1 MTNRTTR
8 YVVDMNRKKDDKMVQ
23 TAVRLPQ
30 SLRHRLSSAGGE
42 GGLGEEIRRRLEASF
57 DARST
62 PVDPKTRELLDAIS
76 FFDEEMV
83 HHFGSWS
90 KEPFAFAA
98 MKACIDLLLTYYR
111 PEGEAKAPPATD
123 SKAAL
128 LYGPDSSPEDIGRL
142 LVRDWIRRGPKRAD
156 EEKRR

>member
-1 MTNRTTR
+1 MK
-8 YVVDMNRKKDDKMVQ
+8 RKKDDEMVQ

-30 SLRHRLSSAGGE
+30 SLRDRLSSAGGE
-42 GGLGEEIRRRLEASF
+42 GGLGEEIRHRLEASF
-57 DARST
+57 DAEKVPAT
-62 PVDPKTRELLDAIS
+62 AKTREVLDAIS
-76 FFDEEMV
+76 FFDQEMF

-98 MKACIDLLLTYYR
+98 MKACVDLLLTYYR
-111 PEGEAKAPPATD
+111 PDGEAKAPPATD

-142 LVRDWIRRGPKRAD
+142 LVRDWIRRVPARAD
-156 EEKRR
+156 EEKRK

>member
-1 MTNRTTR
+1 MKSKTEEEMT
-8 YVVDMNRKKDDKMVQ
+8 Q
-23 TAVRLPQ
+23 SAIRLPR
-30 SLRHRLSSAGGE
+30 SLHERLKKAGGE
-42 GGLGEEIRRRLEASF
+42 RGMGEEIRRRLEASF
-57 DARST
+57 EAEEA
-62 PVDPKTRELLDAIS
+62 PANPKTTELLDAIS
-76 FFDEEMV
+76 FFDEEMF

-90 KEPFAFAA
+90 NEAFAFEA
-98 MKACIDLLLTYYR
+98 MKACVDLLLTYYR

-156 EEKRR
+156 GEKRK